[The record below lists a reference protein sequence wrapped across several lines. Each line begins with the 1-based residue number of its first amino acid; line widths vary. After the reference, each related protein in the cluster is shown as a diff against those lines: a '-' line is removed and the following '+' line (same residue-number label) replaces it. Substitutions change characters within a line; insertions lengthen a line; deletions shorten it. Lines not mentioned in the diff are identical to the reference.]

1 MEPLSFLVVI
11 VFWII
16 VSVANNKKK
25 TPAGKGAKPAGT
37 ERRAPPS
44 RRPAAKPRAQ
54 QIDWSASV
62 GEKTPAHADQS
73 AEGISLEGAPEGE
86 DPCHEDILR
95 PAQPARVAYEPAS
108 EAQFSAAGE
117 GEDPCH
123 PTPERKHSHHPEQ
136 EETDAPY
143 AAFAREDLVR
153 AVVMSEILTRPK
165 DRKRMRR

>member
-1 MEPLSFLVVI
+1 MLFRS
-11 VFWII
+11 
-16 VSVANNKKK
+16 VSLASNKKK
-25 TPAGKGAKPAGT
+25 MPAGKGSKSAGT

-54 QIDWSASV
+54 QIDWSAS
-62 GEKTPAHADQS
+62 GKDKNTTAAGQS
-73 AEGISLEGAPEGE
+73 AEGASLEGAPEGE
-86 DPCHEDILR
+86 DPCHEDILH
-95 PAQPARVAYEPAS
+95 PARPARVAYEPAS
-108 EAQFSAAGE
+108 EAQFETAGE

-123 PTPERKHSHHPEQ
+123 PTPERKHGHHPEP
-136 EETDAPY
+136 EEADAPY